1 MTNREKEIIEL
12 IKEKPMITQNEL
24 SEKLEISRSS
34 VAVHITN
41 LMRKGFIKG
50 KCYVLNETPYICV
63 IGGSNVDIQG
73 FPNEE
78 LVMADSNPG
87 EIKISFGGVGRNI
100 AENISRMG
108 IETKLITAVG
118 NDDYGNSILNDVK
131 ISELDSKYSIIS
143 DEFPTSTYLSI
154 LDSYGDM
161 KVAISQ
167 MEVLKKIDINFVE
180 NCRQII
186 KNSRLCV
193 IDTNLEQETIEYL
206 TSSFPDKDF
215 YLDTVS
221 TSKAMK
227 AKNVL
232 DKLYLIKPNK
242 IEAEKLSGITI
253 ESFDDLK
260 KCGAYFIEKGVK
272 HVIIS
277 LGSNGNYYNDGKDEF
292 VIQSGKISVVN
303 ATGAGDAFMAGLVY
317 SSLNDFLPECAM
329 KFSIAAS
336 VMALSHSNTINP
348 NMSVENINNTMEE
361 INYVTK
367 FS

>member
-12 IKEKPMITQNEL
+12 IKKRPMITQNEL
-24 SEKLEISRSS
+24 SEILEISRSS

-41 LMRKGFIKG
+41 LMKKGLIKG
-50 KCYVLNETPYICV
+50 KCYILNESPYICV

-73 FPNEE
+73 FPNET

-87 EIKISFGGVGRNI
+87 KIKISFGGVGRNI

-118 NDDYGNSILNDVK
+118 NDAYGSSILNEVK
-131 ISELDSKYSIIS
+131 INELDSRNSIVS

-154 LDSYGDM
+154 LDSDGDM

-167 MEVLKKIDINFVE
+167 MDVLKKIDTALVE
-180 NCRQII
+180 SNRQVIR
-186 KNSRLCV
+186 NSRLCV
-193 IDTNLEQETIEYL
+193 VDTNLEQETLEYL
-206 TSSFPDKDF
+206 TSSFPDKEF

-221 TSKAMK
+221 TAKSIK

-242 IEAEKLSGITI
+242 IEAERLSGIAI
-253 ESFDDLK
+253 GGVGDLRR
-260 KCGAYFIEKGVK
+260 CGAYFIEKGVK

-277 LGSNGNYYNDGKDEF
+277 MGGSGNYYNDGETEF
-292 VIQSGKISVVN
+292 LIESGKINVVN
-303 ATGAGDAFMAGLVY
+303 ATGAGDAFMAGFVY
-317 SSLNDFLPECAM
+317 SGLNEFSAEYAM

-336 VMALSHSNTINP
+336 VMALSNSNTINP
-348 NMSVENINNTMEE
+348 NLSVENIKKTMEG
-361 INYVTK
+361 ISYVTK
-367 FS
+367 FY